1 MDTNLDHALLIKM
14 RSVSMFELKNEFVF
28 ITGII
33 ISIISAVLFIIHIF
47 IYKIKLIKLNEKLD
61 TEYGKKK

>member
-1 MDTNLDHALLIKM
+1 
-14 RSVSMFELKNEFVF
+14 MFELKNEFVF

>member
-1 MDTNLDHALLIKM
+1 MDTNLVHALLIKM
-14 RSVSMFELKNEFVF
+14 RSVSVLELKNEFIF